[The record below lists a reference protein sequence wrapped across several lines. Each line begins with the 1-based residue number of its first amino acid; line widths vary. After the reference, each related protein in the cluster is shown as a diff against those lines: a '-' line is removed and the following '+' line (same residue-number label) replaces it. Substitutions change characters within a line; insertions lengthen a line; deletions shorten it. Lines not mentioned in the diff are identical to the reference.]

1 MILEMK
7 NIIKTYGRVV
17 ANDNVSIDLNEGEIL
32 AIVGENG
39 AGKST
44 IMKILYGLEKADSGE
59 IFVKGEKVSFNS
71 PSDAMKMGIGMVQQ
85 HFMLFEPMTVTENI
99 VYNNEQRKYGFM
111 DRKKNIEKVREL
123 SEKYG
128 LDVDPE
134 AVIRNCSVGT
144 QQRVE
149 ILKTLYQNADIIIF
163 DEPSAVLT
171 PGEVDDLLKT
181 MKNLAKAGKSLIII
195 THKLNEVMEVAD
207 RVVVMR
213 AGVVVGRVNKADTS
227 TEELSYMMI
236 GRQLMNLDI
245 VPVEKGRTLLSV
257 NNLSMA
263 NESGKKVLDNVSL
276 HVEAGE
282 IVGIAGV
289 SGNGQSELIRC
300 ITGLQREYE
309 GTITVDGTDVSNK
322 TVDVVR
328 KAGLSYIPEDRYMW
342 GSAVEA
348 SLSDNLLMGEEDS
361 EAYSRNGILKQ
372 NEIDR
377 HADEMIREYRV
388 KVDTYSQKM
397 RELSGG
403 NAQKIIAAREIER
416 NVPLTIACEPTR
428 GIDIGAMEFVHEK
441 LVGKKENGGAVLLVS
456 SELSEIL
463 KLSDRIYVMYDGRL
477 NHEFINGEINDR
489 QLGIVML
496 GGEINEE
503 N

>member
-7 NIIKTYGRVV
+7 NIVKTYGRVV

-44 IMKILYGLEKADSGE
+44 IMKILYGLEKPDSGE
-59 IFVKGEKVSFNS
+59 IYVKGQKVSFNS

-85 HFMLFEPMTVTENI
+85 HFMLFPPMTVTENI
-99 VYNNEQRKYGFM
+99 VYNNEQQKYGFL
-111 DRKKNIEKVREL
+111 DKKKNIEKVREL

-134 AVIRNCSVGT
+134 AVIRDCSVGT

-149 ILKTLYQNADIIIF
+149 ILKTLYQNADTIIF

-213 AGVVVGRVNKADTS
+213 AGVVVGRVNKVDTS
-227 TEELSYMMI
+227 PEELSYMMI

-245 VPVEKGRTLLSV
+245 KPVKTGRTLLSV
-257 NNLSMA
+257 SGLTMGS
-263 NESGKKVLDNVSL
+263 ESGKKVLNDVNL
-276 HVEAGE
+276 HVDEGE

-300 ITGLQREYE
+300 ITGLEREYE
-309 GTITVDGTDVSNK
+309 GKVMVDGVDVSNK
-322 TVDVVR
+322 TVDVIR
-328 KAGLSYIPEDRYMW
+328 KAGLSYIPEDRYLW
-342 GSAVEA
+342 GSATEA

-361 EAYSRNGILKQ
+361 REFSRKGILNQKK
-372 NEIDR
+372 IDQ
-377 HADEMIREYRV
+377 HADQLIKEYRV

-397 RELSGG
+397 KELSGG
-403 NAQKIIAAREIER
+403 NAQKIVCAREVER
-416 NVPLTIACEPTR
+416 DVPLTIACEPTR

-441 LVGKKENGGAVLLVS
+441 LVNKKENRGGVLLVS

-463 KLSDRIYVMYDGRL
+463 KLSDRIYVMFEGHL
-477 NHEFINGEINDR
+477 NHEFRHGEIDDR
-489 QLGIVML
+489 KLGIMML
-496 GGEINEE
+496 GGEVHE
-503 N
+503 